1 MLSADVAEFNAALRN
16 AGFGVA
22 EAQIVDV
29 SGKCPGFSA
38 APTFQSNGLLDR
50 YATLTKVVQE
60 RGTEMARRA
69 GGT

>member
-1 MLSADVAEFNAALRN
+1 MTSAEFSAALRN

-22 EAQIVDV
+22 KGRIVDV
-29 SGKCPGFSA
+29 SQVPRVLRHT
-38 APTFQSNGLLDR
+38 TFQSNGSVDR
-50 YATLTKVVQE
+50 YATLTKLVQA